1 MSYISLVTF
10 SLSCK
15 EFMQRQQSIVLLK
28 EIKNNLEEIEHN
40 LELSRDRMVKV
51 GMEIM
56 NDAQNCSN
64 TNNLDFY
71 IKSAYEKFIEAICSY
86 DIDKSFNEYTLS
98 IFERDIK
105 EIITENI
112 KMPKMLM
119 KYMMKDS
126 EEKVGKSSTILNYYE
141 TACLG
146 AGICSFYLKE
156 YSNSFKYFDKSLLVY
171 TKLWNVNEKNNYVN
185 LFNNH
190 PFLRPILQMIKRNQ
204 FRDKF
209 ECFIELEKYNETVDK
224 YPNSNLFILKK
235 EYLEYKRNS
244 NSISVR

>member
-10 SLSCK
+10 PLSCK
-15 EFMQRQQSIVLLK
+15 EFMQRQQTIVLLK
-28 EIKNNLEEIEHN
+28 EIENN
-40 LELSRDRMVKV
+40 LELSRDRMVKA

-71 IKSAYEKFIEAICSY
+71 IKSAYEKFIESICSY

-119 KYMMKDS
+119 KYMMKNS
-126 EEKVGKSSTILNYYE
+126 EEKAEKSSTVFNYYE

-156 YSNSFKYFDKSLLVY
+156 YSNSFKYFDKSLFVDA
-171 TKLWNVNEKNNYVN
+171 KLWNVSGKKSYVN
-185 LFNNH
+185 LFNDY
-190 PFLRPILQMIKRNQ
+190 PFLRPILQMIKRNL

-224 YPNSNLFILKK
+224 YPNSNLFILKT

-244 NSISVR
+244 NSISAR

>member
-112 KMPKMLM
+112 K
-119 KYMMKDS
+119 
-126 EEKVGKSSTILNYYE
+126 I
-141 TACLG
+141 
-146 AGICSFYLKE
+146 
-156 YSNSFKYFDKSLLVY
+156 
-171 TKLWNVNEKNNYVN
+171 
-185 LFNNH
+185 
-190 PFLRPILQMIKRNQ
+190 
-204 FRDKF
+204 
-209 ECFIELEKYNETVDK
+209 
-224 YPNSNLFILKK
+224 
-235 EYLEYKRNS
+235 
-244 NSISVR
+244 

>member
-10 SLSCK
+10 PLSCK

-28 EIKNNLEEIEHN
+28 EIENN
-40 LELSRDRMVKV
+40 LELSRDRKVKV

-64 TNNLDFY
+64 PNNLDFY
-71 IKSAYEKFIEAICSY
+71 IKSAYEKFVEAICSY

-119 KYMMKDS
+119 KYMMKGS

-156 YSNSFKYFDKSLLVY
+156 YSNSFKYFDKSLFVDA
-171 TKLWNVNEKNNYVN
+171 KLWNVIGKNSYVN
-185 LFNNH
+185 LFNDH
-190 PFLRPILQMIKRNQ
+190 PFLRSILQMIKRNL
-204 FRDKF
+204 FRDRF
-209 ECFIELEKYNETVDK
+209 ECFIELEKYNETIDK
-224 YPNSNLFILKK
+224 YPNSNLFMLKT

-244 NSISVR
+244 NSISAR